1 MLVKASDMMA
11 LTWKASTAWQ
21 VCWGWEEAEAREVSL
36 EPALATQ

>member
-11 LTWKASTAWQ
+11 LTWKAAWQ

-36 EPALATQ
+36 GPALATQ